1 MRFIAMDLAVSIISQ
16 LRRIVPI
23 IRRNDRKAA
32 EQMDEASTSIAL
44 NLGEGNRRQGRDK
57 KYLFTVASGSAEEV
71 RTALLVSIA
80 KGNLTEKGV
89 EKVLD
94 DIDHLQA
101 ILWKLMR

>member
-23 IRRNDRKAA
+23 IRRNDRRAA

-57 KYLFTVASGSAEEV
+57 KYLFTVASGSTEEV

-80 KGNLTEKGV
+80 KGNLKEKSV

>member
-44 NLGEGNRRQGRDK
+44 NLG
-57 KYLFTVASGSAEEV
+57 
-71 RTALLVSIA
+71 
-80 KGNLTEKGV
+80 
-89 EKVLD
+89 
-94 DIDHLQA
+94 
-101 ILWKLMR
+101 